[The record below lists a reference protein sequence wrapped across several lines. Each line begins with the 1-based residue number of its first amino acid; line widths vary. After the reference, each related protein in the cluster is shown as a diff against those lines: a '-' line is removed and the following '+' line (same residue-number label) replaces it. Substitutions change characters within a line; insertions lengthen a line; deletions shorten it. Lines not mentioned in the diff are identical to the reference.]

1 MKNLTINSDIIPDK
15 INSIYLDNKGFL
27 NERIRNSGIKIK
39 RNIKDA
45 EYILINSV
53 NTYDDLPDN
62 ILKIT
67 SQALYNYTA
76 KIEISPELLDTLILY
91 TKDIYMKN
99 AYNNPSRDLLLNMIY
114 NIKWNFDNRFY
125 LYSILSY
132 LNNSLF
138 KYLTLSCYYHFYK
151 SHKLTYISKNLVDG
165 IIKKTQDSDFCKFNF
180 ELKKDDFERRMSSL
194 LEEYFI
200 KSYTSKNSKIGL
212 LY

>member
-15 INSIYLDNKGFL
+15 INSIYLHDKGFL

-53 NTYDDLPDN
+53 NNYNDLPGN
-62 ILKIT
+62 IPKIT
-67 SQALYNYTA
+67 PEALYNYTA

-91 TKDIYMKN
+91 IKDICMKN
-99 AYNNPSRDLLLNMIY
+99 TYNNPSRNLLLNMIY

-125 LYSILSY
+125 LYSILSH

-138 KYLTLSCYYHFYK
+138 KYLTLSCYHHFYK
-151 SHKLTYISKNLVDG
+151 SHKLTFISKYLVDD
-165 IIKKTQDSDFCKFNF
+165 IIKETQNSDFCKFNF
-180 ELKKDDFERRMSSL
+180 ELKKDDFERDMSSL

-200 KSYTSKNSKIGL
+200 KSYTSKNSKIEL